1 MLIREHMTDQVVTI
15 PPDMPIQDCL
25 ELMRRKAI
33 RRVPIVNKKGKLVG
47 IVSEEDLLNA
57 SPSSATS
64 LSQWELNYLI
74 SKITVKQV
82 MTKDVITIHPDT
94 ALEDA
99 ARVMADN
106 EIGGMPVVE
115 DGKIVGIIT
124 ETDLFRTFLEMLGA
138 RDKGVRM
145 VVLAKDVPGKL
156 AELASKIGAE
166 KGNIIALS
174 TYPGDEDDVRKVT
187 VIVDGISQVRLEEIM
202 APVVE
207 EILDVRVK

>member
-1 MLIREHMTDQVVTI
+1 MLIREHMTTKVVTV

-25 ELMRRKAI
+25 DLMKRKAI
-33 RRVPIVNKKGKLVG
+33 RRVPVLGKKGKLVG

-74 SKITVKQV
+74 SKITVEKV

-99 ARVMADN
+99 ARIMADN
-106 EIGGMPVVE
+106 EVGGLPVVE
-115 DGKIVGIIT
+115 DGEIVGIIT
-124 ETDLFRTFLEMLGA
+124 ETDLFRTFVEMLGA

-145 VVLAKDVPGKL
+145 VVLANDVPGKL

-166 KGNIIALS
+166 DGNIIALS
-174 TYPGDEDDVRKVT
+174 TYPGDEVGIRKVT
-187 VIVDGISQVRLEEIM
+187 MIVDGIPRRRLQEMIEP
-202 APVVE
+202 AVE
-207 EILDVRVK
+207 RIVDIREK